1 MSYNFL
7 DKTGLTYLWGKIKA
21 YIGNKT
27 IPLINGTQ
35 TTSTSAWTGVA
46 PFSTLEDGQVINY
59 YLPYASTSTA
69 VTLNLTLSDG
79 TTTGALPVYFNNGTE
94 RMTTHF
100 GRGSSISLMYK
111 ASRVNSSGTTITNSW
126 YFFSNRDTN
135 SINQLRLENGGLY
148 AGTNG
153 IKKYSLCALDSD
165 GKYQSFTT
173 TSGTGTSKTI
183 NTSAKFVH
191 PMTIYQNNANADY
204 ANDAVTG
211 KYQIYNAVRAD
222 LRYSCN
228 NFNDFVVNKPLYL
241 ECTKDADGFL
251 SVTSNVM
258 VQSGFVGG
266 NYYVYLG
273 EICNDAKYML
283 QLFPQHPTFY
293 YTGQF
298 FVDIVDWKVDKVDG
312 MGLSEC
318 NYTTTDRNKLAN
330 IEAQATRVIVDSSLS
345 NSSTNPVQNKVIA
358 NKFTDF
364 ENGVVTY
371 VGQQISPLAPK
382 ASPALTGTPTAP
394 TATAGTN
401 TTQIATTAF
410 VQTAVSGKVDKE
422 NGKGL
427 STNDFTNT
435 LKTKLDSLPTRKVL
449 YTATAFSN
457 SITLSET
464 KENFDEIEVFY
475 EYNNVQLSSKFQVI
489 SGSQRTLLI
498 YGWWDTTTSIA
509 YQPQGITFS
518 GTSVSYGHNAKAN
531 FTSGDSQM
539 SYSGNNITITKIVG
553 YKY

>member
-21 YIGNKT
+21 YIGGKT

-35 TTSTSAWTGVA
+35 TASTSAWTGVA

-100 GRGSSISLMYK
+100 GRGSSMSLMYK

-135 SINQLRLENGGLY
+135 TINQIRLENGGLY

-153 IKKYSLCALDSD
+153 IKKYSLCALDSN

-228 NFNDFVVNKPLYL
+228 NFNNFVINKPLYL

-293 YTGQF
+293 YTGQY

-318 NYTTTDRNKLAN
+318 NYTTTDRDKLAGIADN
-330 IEAQATRVIVDSSLS
+330 ATRVIVDSTLS
-345 NSSTNPVQNKVIA
+345 SSSTNAIQNKAVNQQFSNIQQ
-358 NKFTDF
+358 
-364 ENGVVTY
+364 GIQTY
-371 VGQQISPLAPK
+371 YATK

-410 VQTAVSGKVDKE
+410 VQTAVSGKVDKV
-422 NGKGL
+422 NGKAL
-427 STNDFTNT
+427 SSNDFTDNDKS
-435 LKTKLDSLPTRKVL
+435 LLDGLGTYSSEEVPVGTWLNGQTIYRK
-449 YTATAFSN
+449 
-457 SITLSET
+457 
-464 KENFDEIEVFY
+464 
-475 EYNNVQLSSKFQVI
+475 VI
-489 SGSQRTLLI
+489 SGTPSVQSGNVQHGVSNFGAPI
-498 YGWWDTTTSIA
+498 NCYGFYKRNSDGA
-509 YQPQGITFS
+509 FEPMP
-518 GTSVSYGHNAKAN
+518 GTYTNWECWMYD
-531 FTSGDSQM
+531 FTSTKFTLRFSNNAWN
-539 SYSGNNITITKIVG
+539 SGIAFYNIVLEYIKTS
-553 YKY
+553 